1 MKVPIRNEQTKFK
14 VDKKIRD
21 LVRLAVKTSL
31 LYMDFPTKAEISVMF
46 VDNDEI
52 RVLNREHRNIDS
64 ATDVLSFP
72 LFEYDEDGEIIEQEL
87 DFNPNGEMILGDIVI
102 SLERAAEQAEE
113 YGHSFE
119 REIGFLTVHSML
131 HLLGY
136 DHMTPEDEEEM
147 FGYQEDIL
155 KEMNLSRD

>member
-31 LYMDFPTKAEISVMF
+31 LYMDFPTNAEISVMF
-46 VDNDEI
+46 VDNQAI
-52 RVLNREHRNIDS
+52 RALNSEHRDIDK

-72 LFEYDEDGEIIEQEL
+72 LFEYDEDGEIIEEEL
-87 DFNPNGEMILGDIVI
+87 DFSPNGEMILGDIVI
-102 SLERAAEQAEE
+102 SLERAAEQAQE

-131 HLLGY
+131 HLFGF
-136 DHMTPEDEEEM
+136 DHMTPEDEAEMFEYQTEILEEM
-147 FGYQEDIL
+147 GL
-155 KEMNLSRD
+155 KR